1 MFVNVLLQ
9 DVRHPKVRYT
19 PKLNIESF
27 FHGVW
32 KRTAILV
39 IATNICVT
47 SMPYCWLYIPSHFSS
62 IERINPYFRYWYIYD
77 VYIIVISL
85 EIVGSKPFFPTQSPG
100 SHVFFSTR
108 SSLAGAIWLAI
119 ATQVCRDQPLD
130 GGLPSLVLGFSTTS
144 AWPALC
150 IALRQQFRP
159 CETLD
164 FCWSFGGWSNKK
176 MWTVG
181 NGYGLTLF

>member
-1 MFVNVLLQ
+1 MAMLVITRWYMYAIMAKNRSKLTRRLRLCCGYSMAAASCWSQRRLEPEIPGSSCGWKNTDLWYLKWKICQPDIDKNTCFFFWYVCPLNQPSDMFINVLLQ

-62 IERINPYFRYWYIYD
+62 IERINPYFRYWYIYIYMI
-77 VYIIVISL
+77 YIYISL
-85 EIVGSKPFFPTQSPG
+85 
-100 SHVFFSTR
+100 
-108 SSLAGAIWLAI
+108 
-119 ATQVCRDQPLD
+119 
-130 GGLPSLVLGFSTTS
+130 
-144 AWPALC
+144 
-150 IALRQQFRP
+150 
-159 CETLD
+159 
-164 FCWSFGGWSNKK
+164 
-176 MWTVG
+176 
-181 NGYGLTLF
+181 